1 MSPYAWHALS
11 RPERA
16 RPVAADAPSLMPA
29 PASVL
34 AEEAGKRATRLF
46 GCLDKLSVEHA
57 KMWTG
62 PVIRL
67 HVQKVQY
74 VVARK

>member
-1 MSPYAWHALS
+1 MPGMRFRDLS
-11 RPERA
+11 LPD
-16 RPVAADAPSLMPA
+16 PVAADAASLMPV
-29 PASVL
+29 PTSVP
-34 AEEAGKRATRLF
+34 AEEAGKQATRLF
-46 GCLDKLSVEHA
+46 SCLDKLSVEHA